1 MTAETKKNQASTEFH
16 LTLGHKILYAALL
29 LLVSTLV
36 IPLSPRFAGAGGT
49 FLFILFGMVLGV
61 ITWFTSAGWTFKLE
75 LTNQV
80 IKIRDGQRETVV
92 PLDRLAL
99 VARNGKI
106 PFLPSVW
113 LVLRG
118 AEVGQEIPTKGID
131 PQTRELIEALQK
143 RNPGKKIT
151 FVPVPG
157 AYLRSITGLATELK
171 RRIPPLTVDDRL
183 GGK

>member
-1 MTAETKKNQASTEFH
+1 MTAESKKSQAGTEFH
-16 LTLGHKILYAALL
+16 LTLARKFIYGALL
-29 LLVSTLV
+29 LLISTLV
-36 IPLSPRFAGAGGT
+36 VPLSPRFQGPGGT
-49 FLFILFGMVLGV
+49 FLFILFGMALGV
-61 ITWFTSAGWTFKLE
+61 FTWFTSAGWTYKLE
-75 LTNQV
+75 LTSHE
-80 IKIRDGQRETVV
+80 IKIRDGQRETIV
-92 PLDRLAL
+92 PLDRLGL
-99 VARNGKI
+99 VARNGKV

-131 PQTRELIEALQK
+131 PQTRELVEALQK

-151 FVPVPG
+151 YVPVPG
-157 AYLRSITGLATELK
+157 AYLRSITGLASELK